1 MGEPDSDARV
11 AARRPAVWAW
21 PVPGRIQDAT
31 MIQNATADQTDH
43 ENRRIGNAP
52 GL

>member
-11 AARRPAVWAW
+11 AARRLAGWAS

-31 MIQNATADQTDH
+31 MSQNAAADHGD
-43 ENRRIGNAP
+43 RRIGNAP
-52 GL
+52 GP